1 MGVGLSTRHSRFQI
15 AAGQIPRFVLLLDG
29 CDYGHSAIDAR
40 FTLAEETWTRH
51 WLVPELVSCSQL
63 LSSKEGKC
71 ILEGL
76 KPKRPAGQGALHTSL
91 LRTPV
96 LL

>member
-1 MGVGLSTRHSRFQI
+1 M
-15 AAGQIPRFVLLLDG
+15 LLLDG

-40 FTLAEETWTRH
+40 FTLAEETRTRH

-71 ILEGL
+71 ILEG
-76 KPKRPAGQGALHTSL
+76 PAGQGALHTSL